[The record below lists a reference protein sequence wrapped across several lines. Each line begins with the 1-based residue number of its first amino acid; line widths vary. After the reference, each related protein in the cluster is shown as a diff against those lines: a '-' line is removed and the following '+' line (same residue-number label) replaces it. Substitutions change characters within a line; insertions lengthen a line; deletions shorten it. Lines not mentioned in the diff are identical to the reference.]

1 MAIKEQ
7 LQNSDFDDF
16 CALNGWLECWKT
28 TYFVKEHRIVGK
40 ARDVSTERVTSWMES
55 INELIEGYSLE
66 NIWNM
71 DKYGCF
77 LKLHWTKG

>member
-1 MAIKEQ
+1 MLKEQ
-7 LQNSDFDDF
+7 LAMAITEQLQDSDFDDF

-40 ARDVSTERVTSWMES
+40 ARDMSTERVTSWMES

-66 NIWNM
+66 NI
-71 DKYGCF
+71 
-77 LKLHWTKG
+77 